1 MNTPK
6 DESVPNSTPNPL
18 SPHLTIY
25 RPQLT
30 SMLSI
35 VHRITGVALTL
46 GGLLICY
53 WLIAVLAGPEHFE
66 NAHSLFNSPIGRVTL
81 FGWSWATLYHL
92 SNGIR
97 HLFWD
102 LGLGFSIRTTYRTG
116 YLMVFSSLLFTVALW
131 ILCP

>member
-1 MNTPK
+1 MNNSK
-6 DESVPNSTPNPL
+6 DSRDLNSVPNPL

-30 SMLSI
+30 SILSI
-35 VHRITGVALTL
+35 LHRMTGVMLAIGTM
-46 GGLLICY
+46 LISY

-66 NAHSLFNSPIGRVTL
+66 NTQILFNSWIGRLVL

-102 LGLGFSIRTTYRTG
+102 LGLGFSITATYRSG
-116 YLMVFSSLLFTVALW
+116 YLMIVTSLILTIALW
-131 ILCP
+131 SLF